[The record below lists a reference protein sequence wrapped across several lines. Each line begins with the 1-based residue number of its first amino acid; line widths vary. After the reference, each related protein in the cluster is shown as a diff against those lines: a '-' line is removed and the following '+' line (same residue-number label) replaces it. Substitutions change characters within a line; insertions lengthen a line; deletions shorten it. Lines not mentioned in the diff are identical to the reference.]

1 MAPPLAL
8 TEVRRIVEEEQDAL
22 RRLSEEEA
30 LLGGSG
36 HGRGQEAHVET
47 AFFYHGV
54 RGGAPQE
61 NFTLKEHFLSKNHAP
76 YDVRHLVGKL
86 SSRSAQT
93 DHQQSAKIWFST
105 SAGRRKR
112 RPAVLRRSA
121 SALARRVAA
130 RRAGTADQ
138 YSD

>member
-1 MAPPLAL
+1 MLKQP
-8 TEVRRIVEEEQDAL
+8 
-22 RRLSEEEA
+22 
-30 LLGGSG
+30 
-36 HGRGQEAHVET
+36 
-47 AFFYHGV
+47 FFYPGV
-54 RGGAPQE
+54 RSGAPQE

-93 DHQQSAKIWFST
+93 DHQQSAKISSKIWFST

>member
-1 MAPPLAL
+1 M
-8 TEVRRIVEEEQDAL
+8 RREWCATKIRSMISMTMLVERAVLKLYAL
-22 RRLSEEEA
+22 RA
-30 LLGGSG
+30 GSG

-86 SSRSAQT
+86 SSRPAQT

>member
-1 MAPPLAL
+1 MK
-8 TEVRRIVEEEQDAL
+8 
-22 RRLSEEEA
+22 
-30 LLGGSG
+30 GSG